1 MKGTEIGYILYSDM
15 TRSKNLT
22 SGKTPIG
29 IVVCSYEN
37 NTGGQ
42 AMALKTIGNL
52 SWEKTSIWNS
62 GKDIPELENLESTG
76 AAVMDIKSC
85 NNTNIITNAGNSS
98 QYPAA
103 WATKDYSTAGTSAG
117 DWCLPA
123 AGIFRSIDY
132 FLDLVNSGFS
142 LVGGEKLGRASYLW
156 SSTEMEFDNSNR
168 SMFDSNLYGLYPVT
182 KGSSYEV
189 RPVIPFC
196 QEGYSY
202 DYDTNTCKEKP
213 KVVWGQCTG
222 AAQSCNIGDI
232 VYSDGTCSPQK
243 VSGKT
248 PIAVV
253 VYKSPDGNCAQAVAL
268 NSIGDY
274 IWGSYDLDISTLQN
288 FTSAPDASQD
298 LASCEN
304 TTKIIAADKRTD
316 LAAWA
321 AKLYNTTG
329 TEPGD
334 WCLPA
339 AGIITSI
346 KNNMSTIN
354 NGFNLAGGAQIE
366 TYSAYWSSTESNSKG
381 AWNSGFNYD
390 YGLDGFSY
398 GSNKPNNNEVRPVIE
413 F

>member
-117 DWCLPA
+117 V
-123 AGIFRSIDY
+123 DY

-156 SSTEMEFDNSNR
+156 SSTEMEYDNSHR
-168 SMFDSNLYGLYPVT
+168 SMFDSNLYGLYPGT

-189 RPVIPFC
+189 RPVI
-196 QEGYSY
+196 
-202 DYDTNTCKEKP
+202 
-213 KVVWGQCTG
+213 
-222 AAQSCNIGDI
+222 
-232 VYSDGTCSPQK
+232 
-243 VSGKT
+243 
-248 PIAVV
+248 
-253 VYKSPDGNCAQAVAL
+253 
-268 NSIGDY
+268 
-274 IWGSYDLDISTLQN
+274 
-288 FTSAPDASQD
+288 
-298 LASCEN
+298 
-304 TTKIIAADKRTD
+304 
-316 LAAWA
+316 
-321 AKLYNTTG
+321 
-329 TEPGD
+329 
-334 WCLPA
+334 
-339 AGIITSI
+339 
-346 KNNMSTIN
+346 
-354 NGFNLAGGAQIE
+354 
-366 TYSAYWSSTESNSKG
+366 
-381 AWNSGFNYD
+381 
-390 YGLDGFSY
+390 
-398 GSNKPNNNEVRPVIE
+398 E